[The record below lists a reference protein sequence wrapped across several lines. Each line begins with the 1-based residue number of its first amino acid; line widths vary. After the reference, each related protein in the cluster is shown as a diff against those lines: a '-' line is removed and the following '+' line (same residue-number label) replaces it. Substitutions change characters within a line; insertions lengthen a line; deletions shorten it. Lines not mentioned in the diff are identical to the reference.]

1 MWQIQLF
8 HLGDYLYRLGG
19 WWGQDIIGGE
29 EFVDP
34 YYFCQSVV
42 FVYFNDQRP
51 FKIPKSHSEHH
62 KLN

>member
-1 MWQIQLF
+1 MANPTFSFRGLS
-8 HLGDYLYRLGG
+8 LVA
-19 WWGQDIIGGE
+19 WGVGVGAGYTGGE

-51 FKIPKSHSEHH
+51 FKIPKSYSEHR